1 MLPSLEHWVEHMV
14 HIGHSQVG
22 LLITSLL
29 WKLEQHSTF
38 SHQEKREEALQSVL
52 AQQPQG
58 LKWCLQQ

>member
-1 MLPSLEHWVEHMV
+1 MV

-38 SHQEKREEALQSVL
+38 LHQEKREEALQSVL

-58 LKWCLQQ
+58 LKCMVSATIGTYLTPG

>member
-1 MLPSLEHWVEHMV
+1 MV